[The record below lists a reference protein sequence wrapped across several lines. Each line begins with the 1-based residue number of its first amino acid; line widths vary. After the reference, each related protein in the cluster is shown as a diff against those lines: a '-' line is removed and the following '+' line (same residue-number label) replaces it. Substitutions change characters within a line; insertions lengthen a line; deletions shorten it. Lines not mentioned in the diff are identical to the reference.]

1 MRRSIKGLA
10 ARDLEEALTVVGTA
24 LECNTVDELRCEVL
38 RLLEE
43 VFKTGS
49 SNFFMTTGPNRRID
63 FERVISRSIEE
74 RFLTQFRQYYYLIDP
89 FLKVSYSPQGSTV
102 LTTEQ
107 VIPYQDLIQGEY
119 YNDFLRHQSIH
130 HQMTV
135 WLRRGARLMGIVAL
149 FRPRNAQAFSPVDHA
164 KARLMAPYLAEAMD
178 RTIMTHKSLVHESV
192 IDTIVSDLPYEGIM
206 VLDDS
211 LEPIYQ
217 SDKALSLLCPHGQT
231 GTDRDAFSR
240 SAVFKEIYHCCKRL
254 LACRRVETTPDTQL
268 DQFEL
273 ASAEDGKKV
282 SIGMR
287 LIRNRGKPLILVYM
301 EPDEHMETLFKRLK
315 GFSLSRRELDVVLL
329 LSKGLK
335 NNEIGKK
342 LFISPHTVDNHLKS
356 IYRKMGVTNRT
367 AATRRILDKVSNNN
381 LFASLPSPHPQGG
394 KRPQPKGHS
403 NDEY

>member
-1 MRRSIKGLA
+1 MGTGIKGLA
-10 ARDLEEALTVVGTA
+10 ARDLEETLTVVGTA

-38 RLLEE
+38 RLLED

-49 SNFFMTTGPNRRID
+49 SNFFIAIGPNQRID
-63 FERVISRSIEE
+63 LERVISRSIEE
-74 RFLTQFRQYYYLIDP
+74 RFLTQFRQYYYRIDP
-89 FLKVSYSPQGSTV
+89 FLKVSDSPHGSTV

-107 VIPYQDLIQGEY
+107 VIPFQDLIRGEY

-130 HQMTV
+130 HQMTL
-135 WLRRGARLMGIVAL
+135 WLRRQDRLLGIVAL
-149 FRPRNAQAFSPVDHA
+149 FRPRHAHAFSSVDNA
-164 KARLMAPYLAEAMD
+164 KARLMAPYLAGALD
-178 RTIMTHKSLVHESV
+178 RTIMTHKSFVHESV

-211 LEPIYQ
+211 LETIYQ
-217 SDKALSLLCPHGQT
+217 SDKAFGILSPHGQT
-231 GTDRDAFSR
+231 GTGQEAAR
-240 SAVFKEIYHCCKRL
+240 SAVFKEIYHCCRSV
-254 LACRRVETTPDTQL
+254 LARRSIEPTSDAHL

-273 ASAEDGKKV
+273 TSAADGKKV
-282 SIGMR
+282 SICMR
-287 LIRNRGKPLILVYM
+287 LIRNRGKPLILLYM

-315 GFSLSRRELDVVLL
+315 RFGLSRRELDVVLL

-367 AATRRILDKVSNNN
+367 AATRRILDKV
-381 LFASLPSPHPQGG
+381 FH
-394 KRPQPKGHS
+394 
-403 NDEY
+403 